1 MNDKQLQTVNVP
13 VCFRNFG
20 SSDFFVHRQEHLPLF
35 KKSTCTWLPV
45 RRMYRYLLIVVVYQ
59 AFFLMPVWR
68 QLEPGATAVSW
79 YWRIAMWF
87 QGPVLL
93 GRMERPAGRS
103 CYPST
108 FFFSVLLACKL
119 YYSYVNS
126 TNTLGQH
133 KFSKKNGNS
142 RSEAQR

>member
-1 MNDKQLQTVNVP
+1 M
-13 VCFRNFG
+13 
-20 SSDFFVHRQEHLPLF
+20 
-35 KKSTCTWLPV
+35 
-45 RRMYRYLLIVVVYQ
+45 
-59 AFFLMPVWR
+59 
-68 QLEPGATAVSW
+68 SW

-133 KFSKKNGNS
+133 KFSKKKRQQQVRGLEMRFCKKKGHHNDLKCNFICVSWLLAVVETGDLTKTS
-142 RSEAQR
+142 LSSVVPAIHA